1 MFRYGVLNLFLL
13 LVLAGPS
20 LAQERQVI
28 AGAGPSTRVVELF
41 FNSFA
46 EQPIAADYQFSIP
59 LKSTKHRGGIDNSDT
74 YLFGRTGR
82 PLNEG
87 ERARGKDEI
96 FLAMVPIV
104 FVAGDGVR
112 IHSLSMRELELIYRH
127 KIDNWKRVGGVD
139 AEIITVGREPTEA
152 LFTELKNYYFFF
164 HQAEFDR
171 IFYRD
176 HEVVD
181 FLRSAEGRYAI
192 AFGAKAN
199 FYGMNLIYIKED
211 LQAGVRVGLVYDLK
225 NRDHPLVQAVREYA
239 HSDEWRQVLRR
250 SRLGLEPVRSPHA
263 PAASP

>member
-1 MFRYGVLNLFLL
+1 MIRVGVLNLFLL
-13 LVLAGPS
+13 LALAGPS

-41 FNSFA
+41 FNKFA
-46 EQPIAADYQFSIP
+46 DQPIASDYQFSVP

-82 PLNEG
+82 PLNAQ
-87 ERARGKDEI
+87 ERGLGKDEI

-104 FVAGDGVR
+104 FVAGHGVR
-112 IHSLSMRELELIYRH
+112 IQSLSMRELELIYRH
-127 KIDNWKRVGGVD
+127 KIDNWKRVGGND

-152 LFTELKNYYFFF
+152 LFSELKNYYYFF

-181 FLRSAEGRYAI
+181 FLRSPEGRYAI

-211 LQAGVRVGLVYDLK
+211 LQAGVRVGLVYDLE

-239 HSDEWRQVLRR
+239 ASEEWRETLRR
-250 SRLGLEPVRSPHA
+250 SRLGLEPVSSPLNSTG
-263 PAASP
+263 SP